1 MLFGNLDLIGFQ
13 IAASALP
20 ITLGLGTSQPIKIPS
35 IKYPIYIPL
44 PCTFV
49 ASYITLY
56 NKCML
61 LSSYN
66 WIIMSSNAGLG
77 YTSSTVT
84 GANGIGLSMLTLGSR

>member
-44 PCTFV
+44 SCIFV
-49 ASYITLY
+49 ASLLILY
-56 NKCML
+56 NKYVL
-61 LSSYN
+61 LS
-66 WIIMSSNAGLG
+66 
-77 YTSSTVT
+77 TV
-84 GANGIGLSMLTLGSR
+84 